1 MSLMKSMYRVQ
12 RFSTML
18 MFLGTQ
24 EKTMLKS
31 AIDIMENRVKQDGG
45 EKTMQNEISQLRS
58 QYRCTQL

>member
-1 MSLMKSMYRVQ
+1 
-12 RFSTML
+12 ML

-58 QYRCTQL
+58 PVSYTHLTLPTILLV